1 MGSYLEAGKGL
12 PSQETLRSHE
22 ESFRWPQDNSGKSGG
37 SAELA
42 PPPPGGQAREEGR
55 RKGLPVW
62 LGTPT
67 GLADTHTPASSWS
80 RALRTGPCMFSCA
93 RNGFLPGPV
102 GSGSGWLS
110 AVEADVAAQAVGTHP
125 REGLPIGVFILEVTD
140 SRRLKQ

>member
-67 GLADTHTPASSWS
+67 GLADTRTCFFLEPCPADWPVHVLLCQERLPARTRGIGLRMAVCS
-80 RALRTGPCMFSCA
+80 RG
-93 RNGFLPGPV
+93 
-102 GSGSGWLS
+102 
-110 AVEADVAAQAVGTHP
+110 
-125 REGLPIGVFILEVTD
+125 
-140 SRRLKQ
+140 

>member
-1 MGSYLEAGKGL
+1 MEKAVARLSWRLRLPEDKRGRREGGRGSPSGWGL
-12 PSQETLRSHE
+12 PRAWQ
-22 ESFRWPQDNSGKSGG
+22 
-37 SAELA
+37 
-42 PPPPGGQAREEGR
+42 
-55 RKGLPVW
+55 
-62 LGTPT
+62 
-67 GLADTHTPASSWS
+67 THTPASSWS

-102 GSGSGWLS
+102 GLGSGWLS

>member
-1 MGSYLEAGKGL
+1 MEKAVARLSWRLRLPEDKRGGREGGRRCSALVLRGSLSGWGL
-12 PSQETLRSHE
+12 PRAWQ
-22 ESFRWPQDNSGKSGG
+22 
-37 SAELA
+37 
-42 PPPPGGQAREEGR
+42 
-55 RKGLPVW
+55 
-62 LGTPT
+62 
-67 GLADTHTPASSWS
+67 THAPASSWS